1 MSLQQRVWATV
12 SGAFLSMNLLI
23 VATPL
28 TVSWPPKPWEIA
40 CSLTGVIIVSIISWR
55 AIERGFAPVQ
65 KVARQIAE
73 TPNLDDA
80 APIQAVPEMP
90 DLDSIVDAHNNLVE
104 RLRSQRRATLTALI
118 EGQELERARLSR
130 ELHDQIGQTLT
141 YALLLLQSIQDG
153 ADQEQK
159 VAMAQEAVRT
169 SLQEV
174 RGLAADL
181 RPSVLSDLGLVAAL
195 TSLATAHAEATG
207 VVVRRDLQ
215 PVPDLGWAAEL
226 VVYRIA
232 QEALTNSAKHAQAS
246 TVTLSLH
253 CDQDTVRLAIA
264 DDGRGLQGS
273 TPGTGLASMH
283 DRARSINA
291 QLTITD
297 NPGGGTRVE
306 LRIDRGT
313 LPHDSLPED

>member
-1 MSLQQRVWATV
+1 
-12 SGAFLSMNLLI
+12 MNASAELLKELRI
-23 VATPL
+23 DR
-28 TVSWPPKPWEIA
+28 S
-40 CSLTGVIIVSIISWR
+40 
-55 AIERGFAPVQ
+55 
-65 KVARQIAE
+65 
-73 TPNLDDA
+73 A
-80 APIQAVPEMP
+80 APPP
-90 DLDSIVDAHNNLVE
+90 RGPSSSRRWLWIV
-104 RLRSQRRATLTALI
+104 
-118 EGQELERARLSR
+118 
-130 ELHDQIGQTLT
+130 
-141 YALLLLQSIQDG
+141 
-153 ADQEQK
+153 
-159 VAMAQEAVRT
+159 
-169 SLQEV
+169 
-174 RGLAADL
+174 
-181 RPSVLSDLGLVAAL
+181 LGLVAAL

-253 CDQDTVRLAIA
+253 CDQDTVRLVIA